1 MDNFTCPK
9 GNGLKSLKIST
20 FSTESFKRELLA
32 SSMAELLWKVGDK
45 NHAVLAV
52 PETSPVFEA
61 SVRFSMD
68 GVTEKVD

>member
-1 MDNFTCPK
+1 MT
-9 GNGLKSLKIST
+9 
-20 FSTESFKRELLA
+20 
-32 SSMAELLWKVGDK
+32 ELLWKVGEK
-45 NHAVLAV
+45 NRAVLAV